1 MMCTVVDFHSHV
13 LPQIDDGSASV
24 EESVAMLQMEAE
36 QGIRHVIATP
46 HFYASHDNLD
56 KFIERRTHAEYRLRS
71 VMADY
76 AGLPELHVAA
86 EVHFFTG
93 ISNTKAITD
102 LVIDSTKYILIEMP
116 PPPWTD
122 EMYQEL
128 GRIHAKQGLTPI
140 IAHVDRYISRLRTFK
155 IPQRLAQ
162 LPVLVQANAEFF
174 LDKRTSAMAL
184 RMLREENIHILGSD
198 CHNLRSRKPNL
209 GGAIKLIEQRLG
221 SDAIARI
228 NSFEQSV
235 LQNRELCIPHTFV

>member
-1 MMCTVVDFHSHV
+1 MSTVIDFHSHV

-36 QGIRHVIATP
+36 QGIQHVLATP
-46 HFYASHDNLD
+46 HFYAHRDNLE
-56 KFIERRTHAEYRLRS
+56 KFLERRSLSEQMLRKEL
-71 VMADY
+71 DKQ
-76 AGLPELHVAA
+76 AGLPELYIGA

-102 LVIDSTKYILIEMP
+102 LAIDSTKYILIEMP
-116 PPPWTD
+116 HPPWTD

-128 GRIHAKQGLTPI
+128 ERIYAKQGLIPI

-184 RMLREENIHILGSD
+184 RLLLEENIHILGSD

-221 SDAIARI
+221 PAAIARI

-235 LQNRELCIPHTFV
+235 LQNRELCIPHTLV